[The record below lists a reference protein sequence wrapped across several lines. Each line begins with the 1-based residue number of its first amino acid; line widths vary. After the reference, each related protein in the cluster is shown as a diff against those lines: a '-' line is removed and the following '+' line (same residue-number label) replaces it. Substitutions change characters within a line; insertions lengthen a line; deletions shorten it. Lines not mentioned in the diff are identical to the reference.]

1 MHELAVCNALMIQV
15 RATALQHGAES
26 VGRITVRIG
35 PLSGVEP
42 GLLHHA
48 FLIARAGDYTE
59 ASELIIETTSIRIR
73 CRVCGNEN
81 EAAANRMLCDSCGAY
96 NVEVCSGDE
105 MLLAS
110 IELQG
115 IPDSELNRESL
126 NAQGE
131 ASHV

>member
-1 MHELAVCNALMIQV
+1 MHELAVCNALMEQV
-15 RATALQHGAES
+15 RATARQHGAGR

-42 GLLHHA
+42 DLLQHA
-48 FLIARAGDYTE
+48 FSIARAGKYTGS
-59 ASELIIETTSIRIR
+59 SELIVETTSIRIR

-81 EAAANRMLCDSCGAY
+81 EAAANRLLCDVCGAY
-96 NVEVCSGDE
+96 NVEVCSGEE

-110 IELQG
+110 IELQEV
-115 IPDSELNRESL
+115 PESRPERESS
-126 NAQGE
+126 NAKGE